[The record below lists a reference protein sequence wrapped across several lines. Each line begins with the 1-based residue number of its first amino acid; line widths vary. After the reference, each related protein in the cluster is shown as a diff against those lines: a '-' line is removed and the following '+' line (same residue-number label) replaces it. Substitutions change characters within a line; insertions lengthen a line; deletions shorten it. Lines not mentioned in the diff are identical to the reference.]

1 MADINKI
8 IDYIEENLSEKRKIH
23 TYGVRNTAVYLAE
36 KYGENVDNTIKA
48 ALYHDLFRGKDI
60 DVINSYVNKYKL
72 DKKYL
77 NNANLAHS
85 KVAAEMI
92 KREFEET
99 NEDIINAVS
108 FHTTG
113 RYGMS
118 KLEKIIFIAD
128 AIEPGRDYPVV
139 NRLRELV
146 LKDLD
151 EACLLSIKKTIEFVR
166 SENKFLDPDTIEAQ
180 KYFEELTA
188 EKENENDR

>member
-1 MADINKI
+1 MTDNKKI
-8 IDYIEENLSEKRKIH
+8 LDYIEENLSEKRKIH
-23 TYGVRNTAVYLAE
+23 TYNVKDTAVLLAK

-48 ALYHDLFRGKDI
+48 ALYHDLFRGREL
-60 DVINSYVNKYKL
+60 DVINYYVNKYNL
-72 DKKYL
+72 NKKYL
-77 NNANLAHS
+77 NNANLAHG
-85 KVAAEMI
+85 KIAAEMI
-92 KREFEET
+92 KREFNET

-128 AIEPGRDYPVV
+128 AIEPGRDYPIV
-139 NRLRELV
+139 NELRKLV
-146 LKDLD
+146 SEDLD
-151 EACLLSIKKTIEFVR
+151 EACLLSIKKTIEFVK

-188 EKENENDR
+188 EKEKQNNR